1 MEKAK
6 VYFTKNIN
14 SQSLIKMYEVLN
26 KELKGN
32 VGVKISTG
40 EAGNNNYLH
49 PELIKDLVHK
59 VNGTIIECNTAYD
72 GKRTNNKDHLEVIKD
87 HGFLSVAN
95 VDLMDS
101 EGDIELPVNGGKHL
115 KVNYVGKNLLNYDSI
130 LMLSHFKG
138 HPMGGFGGALKNMSI
153 GMGSRRGKAWI
164 HSAGKIEDAN
174 ILWEN
179 LPPQN
184 DFLESMAEADK
195 AVVDE
200 YKDNIAYINVI
211 NNLSVD
217 CDCVANP
224 EKVCMKD
231 IGIVS
236 SLDPIAIDKACL
248 DIVYNS
254 EDEGKKDL
262 IERIES
268 RNGAHIIE
276 YGEKLG
282 LGTCEYELINID
294 EE

>member
-14 SQSLIKMYEVLN
+14 SENLIKMYEVLN
-26 KELKGN
+26 KGLKGN
-32 VGVKISTG
+32 VGVKMSTG

-130 LMLSHFKG
+130 LILSHFKG

-153 GMGSRRGKAWI
+153 GIASRRGKAWI

-179 LPPQN
+179 LPSQN

-248 DIVYNS
+248 DLVYNS

-282 LGTCEYELINID
+282 LGTYEYELINID

>member
-6 VYFTKNIN
+6 VYFTKNID
-14 SQSLIKMYEVLN
+14 SESLVKMYEVLN

-32 VGVKISTG
+32 VGVKMSTG

-72 GKRTNNKDHLEVIKD
+72 GKRTNNKDHLAVIKE
-87 HGFLSVAN
+87 HGFLDVAN

-153 GMGSRRGKAWI
+153 GIASRRGKSWI

-174 ILWEN
+174 ILWKN
-179 LPPQN
+179 LPSQD
-184 DFLESMAEADK
+184 DFIESMAEADK
-195 AVVDE
+195 AVMDK
-200 YKDNIAYINVI
+200 YKDNIVYINVI

-248 DIVYNS
+248 DLVYNS

-276 YGEKLG
+276 YGKKLG
-282 LGTCEYELINID
+282 LGTDEYELINID
-294 EE
+294 

>member
-6 VYFTKNIN
+6 VYFTKNID
-14 SQSLIKMYEVLN
+14 SESLVKMYEVLN

-32 VGVKISTG
+32 VGVKMSTG

-72 GKRTNNKDHLEVIKD
+72 GKRTNNKDHLAVIKE
-87 HGFLSVAN
+87 HGFLDVAN

-101 EGDIELPVNGGKHL
+101 EGNIELPVNGGKHL

-153 GMGSRRGKAWI
+153 GIASRRGKAWI

-179 LPPQN
+179 LPQQD
-184 DFLESMAEADK
+184 DFIESMAEADK
-195 AVVDE
+195 AVVDK
-200 YKDNIAYINVI
+200 YKNNIVYINVI

-248 DIVYNS
+248 DLIYSS

-268 RNGAHIIE
+268 RNGVYTIKCA
-276 YGEKLG
+276 YDLG
-282 LGTCEYELINID
+282 IGNREYELIKLD
-294 EE
+294 

>member
-6 VYFTKNIN
+6 VYFTKNID
-14 SQSLIKMYEVLN
+14 SESLVKMYEVLN

-32 VGVKISTG
+32 VGVKMSTG

-72 GKRTNNKDHLEVIKD
+72 GKRTNNKDHLAVIKE
-87 HGFLSVAN
+87 HGFLDVAN

-153 GMGSRRGKAWI
+153 GIASRSGKAWI
-164 HSAGKIEDAN
+164 HSAGKVEDAN

-179 LPPQN
+179 LPQQD
-184 DFLESMAEADK
+184 DFIESMAEADK
-195 AVVDE
+195 AVVDK
-200 YKDNIAYINVI
+200 YKDNIVYINVI

-248 DIVYNS
+248 DLVYNS

-262 IERIES
+262 IERIET

-276 YGEKLG
+276 YGKELG
-282 LGTCEYELINID
+282 LGTDEYELINID
-294 EE
+294 

>member
-1 MEKAK
+1 
-6 VYFTKNIN
+6 
-14 SQSLIKMYEVLN
+14 MYEVLN
-26 KELKGN
+26 KELNGK
-32 VGVKISTG
+32 VAVKLSTG
-40 EAGNNNYLH
+40 EDGNNNYLH

-59 VNGTIIECNTAYD
+59 VNGTIIECNTAYS
-72 GKRTNNKDHLEVIKD
+72 GKRNSYEDHLEVAKE
-87 HGFLSVAN
+87 HGFLTVTD
-95 VDLMDS
+95 VDIMDK
-101 EGDIELPVNGGKHL
+101 EGDIELPVDGGKHL

-153 GMGSRRGKAWI
+153 GIASRRGKVWI
-164 HSAGKIEDAN
+164 HSAGKVEDAN

-179 LPPQN
+179 LPSQD
-184 DFLESMAEADK
+184 DFIESMAEADK
-195 AVVDE
+195 AVMDK
-200 YKDNIAYINVI
+200 YKDNIVYINVI

-248 DIVYNS
+248 DLVYNS

-276 YGEKLG
+276 YGKELG
-282 LGTCEYELINID
+282 LGTDEYELINID

>member
-1 MEKAK
+1 MEKSK
-6 VYFTKNIN
+6 VYFTKNID
-14 SQSLIKMYEVLN
+14 SESLVKMYEVLN

-32 VGVKISTG
+32 VGVKMSTG

-72 GKRTNNKDHLEVIKD
+72 GKRTNNKDHLAVIKE
-87 HGFLSVAN
+87 HGFLDVAN

-153 GMGSRRGKAWI
+153 GIASRRGKSWI

-179 LPPQN
+179 LPQQD
-184 DFLESMAEADK
+184 DFIESMAEADK
-195 AVVDE
+195 AVVDK
-200 YKDNIAYINVI
+200 YKDNIVYINVI

-248 DIVYNS
+248 DLIYNS

-268 RNGAHIIE
+268 RNGTHIIE
-276 YGEKLG
+276 YGKKLG
-282 LGTCEYELINID
+282 LGTDEYELINID
-294 EE
+294 

>member
-6 VYFTKNIN
+6 VYFTKNID
-14 SQSLIKMYEVLN
+14 SESLVKMYEVLN

-32 VGVKISTG
+32 VGVKMSTG

-72 GKRTNNKDHLEVIKD
+72 GKRTNNKDHLAVIKE
-87 HGFLSVAN
+87 HGFLDVAN

-153 GMGSRRGKAWI
+153 GIASRRGKSWI

-174 ILWEN
+174 ILWKN
-179 LPPQN
+179 LPQQD
-184 DFLESMAEADK
+184 DFIESMAEADK
-195 AVVDE
+195 AVVDK
-200 YKDNIAYINVI
+200 YKDNIVYINVI

-248 DIVYNS
+248 DLIYSS

-276 YGEKLG
+276 YGKELG
-282 LGTCEYELINID
+282 LGTDEYELINID
-294 EE
+294 

>member
-6 VYFTKNIN
+6 VYFTKNID
-14 SQSLIKMYEVLN
+14 SESLVKMYEVLN
-26 KELKGN
+26 KELNGK
-32 VGVKISTG
+32 VAVKLSTG

-72 GKRTNNKDHLEVIKD
+72 GKRTNNKDHLAVIKE
-87 HGFLSVAN
+87 HGFLDVAN

-153 GMGSRRGKAWI
+153 GIASRSGKAWI

-174 ILWEN
+174 ILWDN
-179 LPPQN
+179 LPPQD
-184 DFLESMAEADK
+184 DFIESMAEADK
-195 AVVDE
+195 AVMDK
-200 YKDNIAYINVI
+200 YKDNIVYINVI

-248 DIVYNS
+248 DLIYNS
-254 EDEGKKDL
+254 EDKGKKDL

-276 YGEKLG
+276 YGKELG
-282 LGTCEYELINID
+282 LGTDEYELINID
-294 EE
+294 

>member
-1 MEKAK
+1 MGKAK
-6 VYFTKNIN
+6 VYFTKNID
-14 SQSLIKMYEVLN
+14 SESLVKMYEVLN
-26 KELKGN
+26 KELNGK
-32 VGVKISTG
+32 VAVKLSTG

-59 VNGTIIECNTAYD
+59 VNGTIIECNTAYP
-72 GKRTNNKDHLEVIKD
+72 GKRNSYEDHLEVAKE
-87 HGFLSVAN
+87 HGFLTVTD
-95 VDLMDS
+95 VDIMDK
-101 EGDIELPVNGGKHL
+101 EGDTEFPVNGGKHL

-153 GMGSRRGKAWI
+153 GIASRRGKAWI
-164 HSAGKIEDAN
+164 HSAGEVEDAN

-179 LPPQN
+179 LPSQD

-195 AVVDE
+195 AVMDK
-200 YKDNIAYINVI
+200 YKDNIVYINVI

-248 DIVYNS
+248 DLIYNS

-276 YGEKLG
+276 YGKDLG
-282 LGTCEYELINID
+282 LGTDEYELINID